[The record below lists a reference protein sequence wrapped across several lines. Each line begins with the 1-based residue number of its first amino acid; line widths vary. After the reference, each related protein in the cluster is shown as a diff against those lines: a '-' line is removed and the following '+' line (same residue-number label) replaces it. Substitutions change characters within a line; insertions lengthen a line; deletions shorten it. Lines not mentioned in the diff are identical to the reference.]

1 MAARRSQN
9 RNGRVHDVDMDR
21 RTKGHG
27 EMKRIRNGLGNK
39 QTELKAVVV
48 FLLLS
53 MIVALSGFRY
63 YQNYRHQAI
72 SMEES
77 QLLTIAGIVGDN
89 LDSYLEQ
96 KIHQIDLIYRSEG
109 MPEDWARI
117 DGLTERMDFFLKENG
132 NLYNWVTV
140 TAPDGSVTR
149 YAPGQ
154 SMMVTKIG
162 RGKATDQ
169 TDGRTDE
176 AQPARASDASAN
188 VIEQSGH
195 PTAGGSIGTPA
206 VDSKSAEGSEAN
218 ADNEHPARIT
228 GKKISPVTGW
238 YEMYIGKEIDTKEG
252 VYQLCFA
259 MNLEAL
265 YKNSVAKVKIGKNG
279 YSVVKDQNLYII
291 MHHAKDQIGLDAL
304 YDRERLYPELNYSS
318 MHAWL
323 EKQANEDSG
332 TGVIDTYDWAD
343 ETRPRV
349 QRVVAFRA
357 IYIQGERWI
366 VNSTIPVTELSAPLD
381 DMMMTM
387 IGIVFVYIMLLGIIV
402 VFVLQSHFQA
412 AATEKEITYLK
423 EINRGMEAVAR
434 KNEEIRHYQRIQS
447 LGMMSSHIAHEFN
460 NYLTPVMIYAE
471 LLENDESI
479 SAENKEMIHEMLVS
493 VDRASDLS
501 KQLLAFAR
509 QDTGVRLERLN
520 FTEEVRHATGIV
532 EQLAPSAITVHID
545 ITEESLYIL
554 GRKGMAEHILMN
566 LCKNAFQAMEK
577 TERKEL
583 GIELTTEAAVA
594 SADSAGSPAG
604 SGNAAADLASVNGDT
619 KASAAGRRLVLRV
632 RDTGCGISEDA
643 QQKIFE
649 PFYTTKGSRHG
660 TGLGLSVV
668 RNILSSIGGTIRV
681 ESMLGEGTCFSMEI
695 PLCEEEDGEENVRPA
710 SNHGDAEGRRGIDGN
725 TGIPVRQPSATGS
738 EYSPKGQKAIS
749 KIAFVVREEQQKT
762 WRLLVR
768 SSEKAIDF
776 YDHPAALID
785 RIQKDPAAYD
795 MIITAYQ
802 LPTMNG
808 IELCEI
814 IRRLSPGVRLV
825 LVAKQGGA
833 DYEWYLNNGMI
844 DRFILTSDFEKEFLT
859 L

>member
-1 MAARRSQN
+1 
-9 RNGRVHDVDMDR
+9 
-21 RTKGHG
+21 
-27 EMKRIRNGLGNK
+27 MKRIRNGLTNK
-39 QTELKAVVV
+39 QTELRAVAV

-96 KIHQIDLIYRSEG
+96 KIHQIDLFYRDEG
-109 MPEDWARI
+109 MPEDWVREN
-117 DGLTERMDFFLKENG
+117 GLTERTNFFLRENG
-132 NLYNWVTV
+132 ALYNWVTV
-140 TAPDGSVTR
+140 TAPDGTVTR
-149 YAPGQ
+149 YAPGEA
-154 SMMVTKIG
+154 MMVTKIG
-162 RGKATDQ
+162 RGKSTDQ

-195 PTAGGSIGTPA
+195 PTTGGSIGTPD
-206 VDSKSAEGSEAN
+206 VDSKSAEDSEAN
-218 ADNEHPARIT
+218 ADTEHPARIT
-228 GKKISPVTGW
+228 GKQISPVTGW

-252 VYQLCFA
+252 LYQLCFA
-259 MNLEAL
+259 MNLETL

-304 YDRERLYPELNYSS
+304 FDRERLYPELDYSS

-343 ETRPRV
+343 ETHPRL

-366 VNSTIPVTELSAPLD
+366 VNSTLPVTELSTPLD

-387 IGIVFVYIMLLGIIV
+387 IGIVFVYIMLLGVIV
-402 VFVLQSHFQA
+402 VFVLQTRFQA
-412 AATEKEITYLK
+412 ATQEKEITYLK

-460 NYLTPVMIYAE
+460 NYLTPVMIYSE

-520 FTEEVRHATGIV
+520 FTEEVLHAAGIV
-532 EQLAPSAITVHID
+532 EQLAPAVITVHTD
-545 ITEESLYIL
+545 ITEMPFYIL

-583 GIELTTEAAVA
+583 RIELKGGQ
-594 SADSAGSPAG
+594 DH
-604 SGNAAADLASVNGDT
+604 
-619 KASAAGRRLVLRV
+619 LVLRV
-632 RDTGCGISEDA
+632 SDTGCGISEDA

-668 RNILSSIGGTIRV
+668 RNILGSIGGTIRV
-681 ESMLGEGTCFSMEI
+681 ESTLGEGTCFIMEI
-695 PLCEEEDGEENVRPA
+695 PLCEE
-710 SNHGDAEGRRGIDGN
+710 GDAD
-725 TGIPVRQPSATGS
+725 
-738 EYSPKGQKAIS
+738 SPKRLKPIS
-749 KIAFVVREEQQKT
+749 RIAFVVREEKR
-762 WRLLVR
+762 WKSLVA
-768 SSEKAIDF
+768 SSEKTIDF

-785 RIQKDPAAYD
+785 RIQKDTAAYELV
-795 MIITAYQ
+795 IAEYT
-802 LPTMNG
+802 LSTMNG
-808 IELCEI
+808 IELCEV
-814 IRRLSPGVRLV
+814 IRRLNPEIRLIL
-825 LVAKQGGA
+825 LVKQGGA

-844 DRFILTSDFEKEFLT
+844 DRFILTSEFEKEFPT

>member
-1 MAARRSQN
+1 
-9 RNGRVHDVDMDR
+9 
-21 RTKGHG
+21 
-27 EMKRIRNGLGNK
+27 MKRIRKGLGNK
-39 QTELKAVVV
+39 QTELRAVAV

-63 YQNYRHQAI
+63 YQNYRDQVI

-77 QLLTIAGIVGDN
+77 QLMTIAGIVGDN

-96 KIHQIDLIYRSEG
+96 KIHQIDLIYRNAG
-109 MPEDWARI
+109 MPEDRVREN
-117 DGLTERMDFFLKENG
+117 GLIERTNFFLKENDG
-132 NLYNWVTV
+132 LYNWVTV
-140 TAPDGSVTR
+140 TAPDGTVTR

-154 SMMVTKIG
+154 STMVTKLG
-162 RGKATDQ
+162 SGKNEIS
-169 TDGRTDE
+169 DE
-176 AQPARASDASAN
+176 AVAASTSEAVAVMAKED
-188 VIEQSGH
+188 GH
-195 PTAGGSIGTPA
+195 PTDGGSIGRSNVGSESTLR
-206 VDSKSAEGSEAN
+206 SEAN
-218 ADNEHPARIT
+218 AGTEHPAWISD
-228 GKKISPVTGW
+228 KQISPLTGW
-238 YEMYIGKEIDTKEG
+238 YEMHIRKEIDTEDG

-265 YKNSVAKVKIGKNG
+265 YKDSVAKVKIGKNG
-279 YSVVKDQNLYII
+279 YSVVKDQNMYII
-291 MHHAKDQIGLDAL
+291 MHHAKDQIGLDAI
-304 YDRERLYPELNYSS
+304 YDRERLYPELDYSS
-318 MHAWL
+318 MYAWL
-323 EKQANEDSG
+323 TRQEEEESG
-332 TGVIDTYDWAD
+332 VGVIDSYDWAD
-343 ETRPRV
+343 EEHPKV
-349 QRVVAFRA
+349 QRVAAFKA

-366 VNSTIPVTELSAPLD
+366 VNSTIPLTELSVPLD

-387 IGIVFVYIMLLGIIV
+387 IGIVFVYIMLLGIIMIY
-402 VFVLQSHFQA
+402 VLRTRFQA
-412 AATEKEITYLK
+412 VTQKKEISYLQ
-423 EINRGMEAVAR
+423 EINQGMETVAR

-479 SAENKEMIHEMLVS
+479 SVENKEMIHEMLVS

-520 FTEEVRHATGIV
+520 FTEEVRHAAGIV

-566 LCKNAFQAMEK
+566 LCKNAFQAMER

-583 GIELTTEAAVA
+583 RIELTTEVAVA

-604 SGNAAADLASVNGDT
+604 SGNAAADLASVNGDA
-619 KASAAGRRLVLRV
+619 KLSAARRSAGDHAARRLVLRV

-668 RNILSSIGGTIRV
+668 RNILGSIGGTIRV
-681 ESMLGEGTCFSMEI
+681 ESTLGEGTCFIMEI
-695 PLCEEEDGEENVRPA
+695 PLCEE
-710 SNHGDAEGRRGIDGN
+710 GDAD
-725 TGIPVRQPSATGS
+725 
-738 EYSPKGQKAIS
+738 SPKRLKSIS
-749 KIAFVVREEQQKT
+749 RIAFVVREERQKT
-762 WRLLVR
+762 WKAVVR
-768 SSEKAIDF
+768 SSEKTIDF
-776 YDHPAALID
+776 YGHPAALID
-785 RIQKDPAAYD
+785 RIQKTPAAYELV
-795 MIITAYQ
+795 ITAYQ

-814 IRRLSPGVRLV
+814 IRRLNPEIRLIL
-825 LVAKQGGA
+825 LVKQGGA

-844 DRFILTSDFEKEFLT
+844 DRFILTSDFEKEFPT

>member
-1 MAARRSQN
+1 
-9 RNGRVHDVDMDR
+9 
-21 RTKGHG
+21 
-27 EMKRIRNGLGNK
+27 MKRIRNGLTNK
-39 QTELKAVVV
+39 QTELRAVAV

-109 MPEDWARI
+109 MPEDWVRI
-117 DGLTERMDFFLKENG
+117 DGLTERTDFFLKENG

-176 AQPARASDASAN
+176 AQPARTSN
-188 VIEQSGH
+188 VPVTATEQGGH
-195 PTAGGSIGTPA
+195 PTTGGSIGTPD

-218 ADNEHPARIT
+218 VDNEHPARIT

-252 VYQLCFA
+252 LYKLCFA

-291 MHHAKDQIGLDAL
+291 MHHAKEQIGLDAL

-323 EKQANEDSG
+323 EKQASEDSG

-343 ETRPRV
+343 ETHPRV
-349 QRVVAFRA
+349 QRVVAFRS

-366 VNSTIPVTELSAPLD
+366 VNSTLPVTELSTPLD

-423 EINRGMEAVAR
+423 EINRGMETVAR

-520 FTEEVRHATGIV
+520 FTEEVRHAAGIV

-583 GIELTTEAAVA
+583 RIELKGGQ
-594 SADSAGSPAG
+594 DH
-604 SGNAAADLASVNGDT
+604 
-619 KASAAGRRLVLRV
+619 LVLRV

-681 ESMLGEGTCFSMEI
+681 ESTLGEGTCFIMEI
-695 PLCEEEDGEENVRPA
+695 PLCEE
-710 SNHGDAEGRRGIDGN
+710 GDAD
-725 TGIPVRQPSATGS
+725 
-738 EYSPKGQKAIS
+738 SPKRLKPIS
-749 KIAFVVREEQQKT
+749 RIAFVVREEKR
-762 WRLLVR
+762 WKSLVA
-768 SSEKAIDF
+768 SSEKTIDF

-785 RIQKDPAAYD
+785 RIQKDTAAYELV
-795 MIITAYQ
+795 IAEYT
-802 LPTMNG
+802 LSTMNG
-808 IELCEI
+808 IELCEV
-814 IRRLSPGVRLV
+814 IRRLNPEIRLIL
-825 LVAKQGGA
+825 LVKQGGA

-844 DRFILTSDFEKEFLT
+844 DRFILTSEFEKEFPT

>member
-1 MAARRSQN
+1 
-9 RNGRVHDVDMDR
+9 
-21 RTKGHG
+21 
-27 EMKRIRNGLGNK
+27 MKRIRNGLGNK
-39 QTELKAVVV
+39 QTELRAVVV

-109 MPEDWARI
+109 MPEDWVRI
-117 DGLTERMDFFLKENG
+117 DGLTERTDFFLKENG

-176 AQPARASDASAN
+176 AQPARASN
-188 VIEQSGH
+188 VPVTATEQDGH
-195 PTAGGSIGTPA
+195 PTDGGSIGTQD
-206 VDSKSAEGSEAN
+206 VDSKSAEDSEAN
-218 ADNEHPARIT
+218 VDTEHPARIT
-228 GKKISPVTGW
+228 EKKISPVTGW
-238 YEMYIGKEIDTKEG
+238 YELYIQKEIDTKEG
-252 VYQLCFA
+252 LYQLCFA

-323 EKQANEDSG
+323 EKQENEDSG

-343 ETRPRV
+343 ETHPRV

-366 VNSTIPVTELSAPLD
+366 VNSTIPVTELSTPLD

-402 VFVLQSHFQA
+402 AFVLQSHFQA

-423 EINRGMEAVAR
+423 EINRGMETVAR

-520 FTEEVRHATGIV
+520 FTEEVWHAAGIV

-583 GIELTTEAAVA
+583 RIELATDFAVA
-594 SADSAGSPAG
+594 SADSTESPAG
-604 SGNAAADLASVNGDT
+604 SGNAAAGASSANG
-619 KASAAGRRLVLRV
+619 SVAGHRLVLRV

-668 RNILSSIGGTIRV
+668 RNILSSIGGTIYV
-681 ESMLGEGTCFSMEI
+681 ESTLGEGTCFIMEI
-695 PLCEEEDGEENVRPA
+695 PLCEE
-710 SNHGDAEGRRGIDGN
+710 GDAD
-725 TGIPVRQPSATGS
+725 
-738 EYSPKGQKAIS
+738 SPKRLKPIS
-749 KIAFVVREEQQKT
+749 RIAFVVREERQKT
-762 WRLLVR
+762 WKAVVR
-768 SSEKAIDF
+768 SSEKTIDF
-776 YDHPAALID
+776 YGHPAALID
-785 RIQKDPAAYD
+785 RIQKTPAAYELV
-795 MIITAYQ
+795 IAEYT

-808 IELCEI
+808 IELCEV
-814 IRRLSPGVRLV
+814 IRRLNPEIRLIL
-825 LVAKQGGA
+825 LVKQGGA

-844 DRFILTSDFEKEFLT
+844 DRFILTSDFEKEFPT

>member
-1 MAARRSQN
+1 
-9 RNGRVHDVDMDR
+9 
-21 RTKGHG
+21 
-27 EMKRIRNGLGNK
+27 MKRIRNGLGNK
-39 QTELKAVVV
+39 QTELRAVLV

-63 YQNYRHQAI
+63 YQNYRRQAI
-72 SMEES
+72 AMEES
-77 QLLTIAGIVGDN
+77 QLLTIAGIVSDN

-96 KIHQIDLIYRSEG
+96 KIHQIDLIYRDEG
-109 MPEDWARI
+109 MPEDWVREN
-117 DGLTERMDFFLKENG
+117 GLTERTNFFLKENG

-169 TDGRTDE
+169 TDGRSDE
-176 AQPARASDASAN
+176 AQPACASDASAN

-195 PTAGGSIGTPA
+195 PTAGGSIGTPD
-206 VDSKSAEGSEAN
+206 VDSKSTEGSEAN

-228 GKKISPVTGW
+228 GKQISTVTGW
-238 YEMYIGKEIDTKEG
+238 YELYIRKEIDTKEG
-252 VYQLCFA
+252 LYNLCFA

-304 YDRERLYPELNYSS
+304 FDRERLYPELDYSS

-343 ETRPRV
+343 ETHPRL

-366 VNSTIPVTELSAPLD
+366 VNSTLPVTELSAPLD
-381 DMMMTM
+381 DMMITM

-402 VFVLQSHFQA
+402 AFVLRSHFQA

-423 EINRGMEAVAR
+423 EINQGMETVAR

-479 SAENKEMIHEMLVS
+479 SVENKEMIHEMLVS

-520 FTEEVRHATGIV
+520 FTEEVRHAAGIV
-532 EQLAPSAITVHID
+532 EQLAPAAITVHTA

-583 GIELTTEAAVA
+583 RIELK
-594 SADSAGSPAG
+594 GG
-604 SGNAAADLASVNGDT
+604 QGHLA
-619 KASAAGRRLVLRV
+619 LRV
-632 RDTGCGISEDA
+632 SDTGCGISEDA

-649 PFYTTKGSRHG
+649 PFYTTKGSHHG

-668 RNILSSIGGTIRV
+668 RNILGSIGGTIRV
-681 ESMLGEGTCFSMEI
+681 ESTLGEGTCFIMEI
-695 PLCEEEDGEENVRPA
+695 PLCEE
-710 SNHGDAEGRRGIDGN
+710 GDAD
-725 TGIPVRQPSATGS
+725 
-738 EYSPKGQKAIS
+738 SPKRLKPIS
-749 KIAFVVREEQQKT
+749 RIAFVVREEKR
-762 WRLLVR
+762 WKSLVA
-768 SSEKAIDF
+768 SSEKTIDF

-785 RIQKDPAAYD
+785 RIQKDTAAYELV
-795 MIITAYQ
+795 IAEYT

-808 IELCEI
+808 IELCEV
-814 IRRLSPGVRLV
+814 IRRLNPEIRLIL
-825 LVAKQGGA
+825 LVKQGGA

-844 DRFILTSDFEKEFLT
+844 DRFILTSDFEKEFPT

>member
-9 RNGRVHDVDMDR
+9 RNGRVHDVGMDR

-109 MPEDWARI
+109 MPEDWVRI
-117 DGLTERMDFFLKENG
+117 DGLTERTDFFLKENG

-154 SMMVTKIG
+154 STMVTKIG

-169 TDGRTDE
+169 ANTDT
-176 AQPARASDASAN
+176 
-188 VIEQSGH
+188 
-195 PTAGGSIGTPA
+195 
-206 VDSKSAEGSEAN
+206 
-218 ADNEHPARIT
+218 EHPARIT

-252 VYQLCFA
+252 LYQLCFA

-343 ETRPRV
+343 ETLPRV

-554 GRKGMAEHILMN
+554 GQKGMAEHILMN

-583 GIELTTEAAVA
+583 RIELTTEAAVA

-668 RNILSSIGGTIRV
+668 RNILSSIGGTIYV
-681 ESMLGEGTCFSMEI
+681 ESTLGEGTCFSMEI
-695 PLCEEEDGEENVRPA
+695 PLCEEGDGEENARPA
-710 SNHGDAEGRRGIDGN
+710 SDRGADGNRGDAEGRRGIDGN
-725 TGIPVRQPSATGS
+725 TGIPAGQPYATGS
-738 EYSPKGQKAIS
+738 AYSSKGQKAIA
-749 KIAFVVREEQQKT
+749 KIAFVVREERQKT
-762 WRLLVR
+762 WRSLVR
-768 SSEKAIDF
+768 SSEKTIDF
-776 YDHPAALID
+776 YGHPAALID

-814 IRRLSPGVRLV
+814 IRRLNPSIRLV

>member
-1 MAARRSQN
+1 
-9 RNGRVHDVDMDR
+9 
-21 RTKGHG
+21 
-27 EMKRIRNGLGNK
+27 MKRIRNGLTNN
-39 QTELKAVVV
+39 QTELRAVVV

-53 MIVALSGFRY
+53 MIAALSGFRY
-63 YQNYRHQAI
+63 YQNYRRQAI
-72 SMEES
+72 SMEGS

-96 KIHQIDLIYRSEG
+96 KIHQIDLIYRNAG
-109 MPEDWARI
+109 MPEDWIRNN
-117 DGLTERMDFFLKENG
+117 GVRERTDFFLQENG
-132 NLYNWVTV
+132 ALYNWVTV
-140 TAPDGSVTR
+140 TAPDGTVTR

-154 SMMVTKIG
+154 STMVTKIG
-162 RGKATDQ
+162 RGAAAGSAEEVVASSSDGAAADGHRMSGGSMRTESGATD
-169 TDGRTDE
+169 
-176 AQPARASDASAN
+176 RAAA
-188 VIEQSGH
+188 
-195 PTAGGSIGTPA
+195 
-206 VDSKSAEGSEAN
+206 SEAN
-218 ADNEHPARIT
+218 AGTEHAARIA

-238 YEMYIGKEIDTKEG
+238 YELYIQKEIDSKEG
-252 VYQLCFA
+252 IYRLCFA
-259 MNLEAL
+259 MNMEAL
-265 YKNSVAKVKIGKNG
+265 YENSVAKVKIGKNG

-291 MHHAKDQIGLDAL
+291 MHHAKSQIGLDAL

-323 EKQANEDSG
+323 EKQKTEDSG
-332 TGVIDTYDWAD
+332 TGVIDTYDWSD
-343 ETRPRV
+343 ETHPRI
-349 QRVVAFRA
+349 QRMVAFQA

-366 VNSTIPVTELSAPLD
+366 VNSTLPVTELSAPLD

-387 IGIVFVYIMLLGIIV
+387 IGIVFVYIMLIGIIV

-412 AATEKEITYLK
+412 VAQEKEITYLK
-423 EINRGMEAVAR
+423 EINRGMETVAR

-471 LLENDESI
+471 LLENDASI
-479 SAENKEMIHEMLVS
+479 STENKEMIHEMLVS

-520 FTEEVRHATGIV
+520 FTEEVQHAADIV
-532 EQLAPSAITVHID
+532 GQLAPAAITVHTA

-583 GIELTTEAAVA
+583 AIELTGGHE
-594 SADSAGSPAG
+594 
-604 SGNAAADLASVNGDT
+604 
-619 KASAAGRRLVLRV
+619 KLVLRV

-668 RNILSSIGGTIRV
+668 RNILGSIGGTIRV
-681 ESMLGEGTCFSMEI
+681 ESTLGEGTCFIMEI
-695 PLCEEEDGEENVRPA
+695 PLCEE
-710 SNHGDAEGRRGIDGN
+710 GDAD
-725 TGIPVRQPSATGS
+725 
-738 EYSPKGQKAIS
+738 SPKRLKPIS
-749 KIAFVVREEQQKT
+749 RIAFVVREERQKT
-762 WRLLVR
+762 WKAVVR
-768 SSEKAIDF
+768 SSEKTIDF
-776 YDHPAALID
+776 YGHPAALID
-785 RIQKDPAAYD
+785 RIQKTPAAYELV
-795 MIITAYQ
+795 IAEYT

-808 IELCEI
+808 IELCEV
-814 IRRLSPGVRLV
+814 IRRLNPEIRLIL
-825 LVAKQGGA
+825 LVKQGGA

-844 DRFILTSDFEKEFLT
+844 DRFILISDFEKEFPT

>member
-1 MAARRSQN
+1 
-9 RNGRVHDVDMDR
+9 
-21 RTKGHG
+21 
-27 EMKRIRNGLGNK
+27 MKRIRNGLTNK
-39 QTELKAVVV
+39 QTELRAVAV

-109 MPEDWARI
+109 MPEDWVRI
-117 DGLTERMDFFLKENG
+117 DGLTERTDFFLKENG

-162 RGKATDQ
+162 RGKSTDQ

-195 PTAGGSIGTPA
+195 PTTGGSIGTPD
-206 VDSKSAEGSEAN
+206 VDSKSAEDSEAN
-218 ADNEHPARIT
+218 ADTEHPARIT
-228 GKKISPVTGW
+228 GKQISPVTGW

-252 VYQLCFA
+252 LYQLCFA
-259 MNLEAL
+259 MNLETL

-304 YDRERLYPELNYSS
+304 FDRERLYPELDYSS

-343 ETRPRV
+343 ETHPRL

-366 VNSTIPVTELSAPLD
+366 VNSTLPVTELSTPLD

-387 IGIVFVYIMLLGIIV
+387 IGIVFVYIMLLGVIV
-402 VFVLQSHFQA
+402 VFVLQTRFQA
-412 AATEKEITYLK
+412 ATQEKEITYLK

-460 NYLTPVMIYAE
+460 NYLTPVMIYSE

-520 FTEEVRHATGIV
+520 FTEEVLHAAGIV
-532 EQLAPSAITVHID
+532 EQLAPAVITVHTD
-545 ITEESLYIL
+545 ITEMPFYIL

-583 GIELTTEAAVA
+583 RIELKGGQ
-594 SADSAGSPAG
+594 DH
-604 SGNAAADLASVNGDT
+604 
-619 KASAAGRRLVLRV
+619 LVLRV
-632 RDTGCGISEDA
+632 SDTGCGISEDA

-668 RNILSSIGGTIRV
+668 RNILGSIGGTIRV
-681 ESMLGEGTCFSMEI
+681 ESTLGEGTCFIMEI
-695 PLCEEEDGEENVRPA
+695 PLCEE
-710 SNHGDAEGRRGIDGN
+710 GDAD
-725 TGIPVRQPSATGS
+725 
-738 EYSPKGQKAIS
+738 SPKRLKPIS
-749 KIAFVVREEQQKT
+749 RIAFVVREEKR
-762 WRLLVR
+762 WKSLVA
-768 SSEKAIDF
+768 SSEKTIDF

-785 RIQKDPAAYD
+785 RIQKDTAAYELV
-795 MIITAYQ
+795 IAEYT
-802 LPTMNG
+802 LSTMNG
-808 IELCEI
+808 IELCEV
-814 IRRLSPGVRLV
+814 IRRLNPEIRLIL
-825 LVAKQGGA
+825 LVKQGGA

-844 DRFILTSDFEKEFLT
+844 DRFILTSEFEKEFPT

>member
-1 MAARRSQN
+1 
-9 RNGRVHDVDMDR
+9 
-21 RTKGHG
+21 
-27 EMKRIRNGLGNK
+27 MKRIRNGLTNK
-39 QTELKAVVV
+39 QTELRAVAV

-109 MPEDWARI
+109 MPEDWVRI
-117 DGLTERMDFFLKENG
+117 DGLTERTDFFLKENG

-162 RGKATDQ
+162 RGKSTDQ

-195 PTAGGSIGTPA
+195 PTTGGSIGTPD
-206 VDSKSAEGSEAN
+206 VDSKSAEDSEAN
-218 ADNEHPARIT
+218 ADTEHPARIT
-228 GKKISPVTGW
+228 GKQISPVTGW

-252 VYQLCFA
+252 LYQLCFA
-259 MNLEAL
+259 MNLETL

-304 YDRERLYPELNYSS
+304 FDRERLYPELDYSS

-323 EKQANEDSG
+323 EKQASEDSG

-343 ETRPRV
+343 ETHPRV
-349 QRVVAFRA
+349 QRVVAFRS

-366 VNSTIPVTELSAPLD
+366 VNSTLPVTELSTPLD

-423 EINRGMEAVAR
+423 EINRGMETVAR

-520 FTEEVRHATGIV
+520 FTEEVRHAAGIV
-532 EQLAPSAITVHID
+532 EQLAPAVITVHTD
-545 ITEESLYIL
+545 ITEMPFYIL

-583 GIELTTEAAVA
+583 RIELKGGQ
-594 SADSAGSPAG
+594 DH
-604 SGNAAADLASVNGDT
+604 
-619 KASAAGRRLVLRV
+619 LVLRV
-632 RDTGCGISEDA
+632 SDTGCGISEDA

-668 RNILSSIGGTIRV
+668 RNILGSIGGTIRV
-681 ESMLGEGTCFSMEI
+681 ESTLGEGTCFIMEI
-695 PLCEEEDGEENVRPA
+695 PLCEE
-710 SNHGDAEGRRGIDGN
+710 GDAD
-725 TGIPVRQPSATGS
+725 
-738 EYSPKGQKAIS
+738 SPKRLKPIS
-749 KIAFVVREEQQKT
+749 RIAFVVREEKR
-762 WRLLVR
+762 WKSLVA
-768 SSEKAIDF
+768 SSEKTIDF

-785 RIQKDPAAYD
+785 RIQKDTAAYELV
-795 MIITAYQ
+795 IAEYT
-802 LPTMNG
+802 LSTMNG
-808 IELCEI
+808 IELCEV
-814 IRRLSPGVRLV
+814 IRRLNPEIRLIL
-825 LVAKQGGA
+825 LVKQGGA

-844 DRFILTSDFEKEFLT
+844 DRFILTSEFEKEFPT

>member
-1 MAARRSQN
+1 
-9 RNGRVHDVDMDR
+9 
-21 RTKGHG
+21 
-27 EMKRIRNGLGNK
+27 MKRIRNGLTNK
-39 QTELKAVVV
+39 QTELRAVVV

-109 MPEDWARI
+109 MPEDWVRI
-117 DGLTERMDFFLKENG
+117 DGLTERTDFFLKENG

-162 RGKATDQ
+162 RGKSADSS
-169 TDGRTDE
+169 DARTDE
-176 AQPARASDASAN
+176 AQTARASDVPGTAT
-188 VIEQSGH
+188 EQGGH
-195 PTAGGSIGTPA
+195 PTAGGSIGTPD
-206 VDSKSAEGSEAN
+206 VDSKSAEDSEVN

-238 YEMYIGKEIDTKEG
+238 YELYIQKEIDTKEG
-252 VYQLCFA
+252 LYQLCFA

-291 MHHAKDQIGLDAL
+291 MHHAKEQIGLDAL

-323 EKQANEDSG
+323 EKQENEDSG

-343 ETRPRV
+343 ETHPRV

-366 VNSTIPVTELSAPLD
+366 VNSTIPVTELSTPLD

-402 VFVLQSHFQA
+402 AFVLQSHFQA
-412 AATEKEITYLK
+412 ATTEKEITYLK
-423 EINRGMEAVAR
+423 EINRGMETVAR

-460 NYLTPVMIYAE
+460 NYLTPVMIYAD

-520 FTEEVRHATGIV
+520 FTEEVRHAAGIV
-532 EQLAPSAITVHID
+532 GQLAPSAIIVHID
-545 ITEESLYIL
+545 ITEEPLYIL

-583 GIELTTEAAVA
+583 RIELTTDFAVA
-594 SADSAGSPAG
+594 SAGSTGSAAG
-604 SGNAAADLASVNGDT
+604 SGNAAAGASSANG
-619 KASAAGRRLVLRV
+619 SVAGHRLVLRV

-668 RNILSSIGGTIRV
+668 RNILSSIGGTIYV
-681 ESMLGEGTCFSMEI
+681 ESTLGEGTCFSMEI
-695 PLCEEEDGEENVRPA
+695 PLCEEEDGEENARPA
-710 SNHGDAEGRRGIDGN
+710 SDRGADGNRGDAVGK
-725 TGIPVRQPSATGS
+725 PSATGS
-738 EYSPKGQKAIS
+738 AYSSKGQKAIS
-749 KIAFVVREEQQKT
+749 KIAFVVREERQKT
-762 WRLLVR
+762 WKSLAR
-768 SSEKAIDF
+768 SSEKVIDF
-776 YDHPAALID
+776 YGHPAALID
-785 RIQKDPAAYD
+785 RIQKEPAAYD
-795 MIITAYQ
+795 MVITAYQ

-814 IRRLSPGVRLV
+814 IRRLNPSIRLV

-844 DRFILTSDFEKEFLT
+844 DRFILTSEFEKEFPT

>member
-1 MAARRSQN
+1 M
-9 RNGRVHDVDMDR
+9 HDGGMDR
-21 RTKGHG
+21 RTKGQG
-27 EMKRIRNGLGNK
+27 EMKRIRNGLTNK
-39 QTELKAVVV
+39 QTELRAVTV

-109 MPEDWARI
+109 MPEDWVRI
-117 DGLTERMDFFLKENG
+117 DGLTERTDFFLKENG

-162 RGKATDQ
+162 RGKATDSS
-169 TDGRTDE
+169 DARTDE
-176 AQPARASDASAN
+176 AQSARASDASVTAT
-188 VIEQSGH
+188 EQGGH
-195 PTAGGSIGTPA
+195 PTAGGSIGTPD
-206 VDSKSAEGSEAN
+206 VDSKSTEGSEAN

-238 YEMYIGKEIDTKEG
+238 YEMYIEKEIDTKEG
-252 VYQLCFA
+252 LYKLCFA

-423 EINRGMEAVAR
+423 EINRGMETVAR

-520 FTEEVRHATGIV
+520 FTEEVRHASGIV
-532 EQLAPSAITVHID
+532 EQLAPSAITVHTD
-545 ITEESLYIL
+545 IPEESLYIL

-577 TERKEL
+577 TEQKEL
-583 GIELTTEAAVA
+583 GIELT
-594 SADSAGSPAG
+594 GG
-604 SGNAAADLASVNGDT
+604 HGH
-619 KASAAGRRLVLRV
+619 LVLRV

-681 ESMLGEGTCFSMEI
+681 ESTLGEGTCFSMEI
-695 PLCEEEDGEENVRPA
+695 PLCEEGDGEENARPA
-710 SNHGDAEGRRGIDGN
+710 SNHGVEGN
-725 TGIPVRQPSATGS
+725 TGIPAGQPSATGS

-762 WRLLVR
+762 WRSLVR

-776 YDHPAALID
+776 YGHPAALID

-814 IRRLSPGVRLV
+814 IRRLNPSIRLV

-844 DRFILTSDFEKEFLT
+844 DRFILASEFEKEFPT

>member
-1 MAARRSQN
+1 
-9 RNGRVHDVDMDR
+9 
-21 RTKGHG
+21 
-27 EMKRIRNGLGNK
+27 MKRIRNGLTNK
-39 QTELKAVVV
+39 QTELRAVAV

-109 MPEDWARI
+109 MPEDWVRI
-117 DGLTERMDFFLKENG
+117 DGLTERTDFFLKENG

-162 RGKATDQ
+162 RGKATDSSNA
-169 TDGRTDE
+169 RTDE
-176 AQPARASDASAN
+176 AQPARASN
-188 VIEQSGH
+188 VPVTATEQGGH
-195 PTAGGSIGTPA
+195 PTAGGSIGTPD

-218 ADNEHPARIT
+218 ADTEHPARIT

-252 VYQLCFA
+252 LYQLCFA

-304 YDRERLYPELNYSS
+304 FDRERLYPELNYSS

-343 ETRPRV
+343 ETLPRV

-423 EINRGMEAVAR
+423 EINRGMETVAR

-520 FTEEVRHATGIV
+520 FTEEVRHAAGIV

-583 GIELTTEAAVA
+583 GIELTGGH
-594 SADSAGSPAG
+594 SH
-604 SGNAAADLASVNGDT
+604 
-619 KASAAGRRLVLRV
+619 LVLRV

-681 ESMLGEGTCFSMEI
+681 ESTLGEGTCFSMEI
-695 PLCEEEDGEENVRPA
+695 PLCEEEDGEENARPA
-710 SNHGDAEGRRGIDGN
+710 SNHGVDGN
-725 TGIPVRQPSATGS
+725 KGIPAGQPYATGS
-738 EYSPKGQKAIS
+738 AYSSKGQKAIA
-749 KIAFVVREEQQKT
+749 KIAFVVREERQKT
-762 WRLLVR
+762 WRSLVR

-776 YDHPAALID
+776 YGHPAALID
-785 RIQKDPAAYD
+785 RIQKEPAAYD
-795 MIITAYQ
+795 MVITTYQ

-814 IRRLSPGVRLV
+814 IRRLNPSIRLV

-844 DRFILTSDFEKEFLT
+844 DRFILASDFEKEFPT

>member
-1 MAARRSQN
+1 
-9 RNGRVHDVDMDR
+9 
-21 RTKGHG
+21 
-27 EMKRIRNGLGNK
+27 MKRIRNGLTNK
-39 QTELKAVVV
+39 QTELRAVTV

-109 MPEDWARI
+109 MPEDWVRI
-117 DGLTERMDFFLKENG
+117 DGLTERTDFFLKENG

-176 AQPARASDASAN
+176 AQPACASDVSVTAT
-188 VIEQSGH
+188 EQGGH
-195 PTAGGSIGTPA
+195 PTAGGSIGNQD
-206 VDSKSAEGSEAN
+206 VDSKSAEDSEAN
-218 ADNEHPARIT
+218 ADTEHPARIT
-228 GKKISPVTGW
+228 EKKISPVTGW
-238 YEMYIGKEIDTKEG
+238 YELYIQKEIDTKEG
-252 VYQLCFA
+252 LYQLCFA

-291 MHHAKDQIGLDAL
+291 MHHAKEQIGLDAL

-323 EKQANEDSG
+323 EKQADEDSG

-343 ETRPRV
+343 ETHPRV
-349 QRVVAFRA
+349 QRVVAFKA

-366 VNSTIPVTELSAPLD
+366 VNSTIPVAELSTPLD

-460 NYLTPVMIYAE
+460 NYLTPVMIYVE

-520 FTEEVRHATGIV
+520 FTEEVRHAAGIV
-532 EQLAPSAITVHID
+532 GQLAPSAITVHLD
-545 ITEESLYIL
+545 ITEEPLYIL

-583 GIELTTEAAVA
+583 RIELTTDFAVA
-594 SADSAGSPAG
+594 SAGSTGSAAG
-604 SGNAAADLASVNGDT
+604 SGNAAAGASSANG
-619 KASAAGRRLVLRV
+619 SVAGHRLVLRV

-668 RNILSSIGGTIRV
+668 RNILSSIGGTIYV
-681 ESMLGEGTCFSMEI
+681 ESTLGEGTCFSMEI
-695 PLCEEEDGEENVRPA
+695 PLCEEGDAEENARPA
-710 SNHGDAEGRRGIDGN
+710 SDRGADGNRGDAVGK
-725 TGIPVRQPSATGS
+725 PSATGS
-738 EYSPKGQKAIS
+738 AYSSKGQKAIS
-749 KIAFVVREEQQKT
+749 KIAFVVREERQKT
-762 WRLLVR
+762 WKSLVR
-768 SSEKAIDF
+768 SPEKAIDF
-776 YDHPAALID
+776 YGHPAALID
-785 RIQKDPAAYD
+785 RIQKDPGAYD
-795 MIITAYQ
+795 MVITAYQ

-844 DRFILTSDFEKEFLT
+844 DRFILASEFEKEFPT

>member
-9 RNGRVHDVDMDR
+9 RNGQVHDVGMDR

-109 MPEDWARI
+109 MPEDWVRI
-117 DGLTERMDFFLKENG
+117 DGLTERTDFFLKENG

-169 TDGRTDE
+169 
-176 AQPARASDASAN
+176 AN
-188 VIEQSGH
+188 
-195 PTAGGSIGTPA
+195 T
-206 VDSKSAEGSEAN
+206 
-218 ADNEHPARIT
+218 DNEHPARIT

-343 ETRPRV
+343 ETLPRV

-520 FTEEVRHATGIV
+520 FTEEVRHAAGIV

-681 ESMLGEGTCFSMEI
+681 ESTLGEGTCFSMEI

-725 TGIPVRQPSATGS
+725 TGIPAGQPSATGS

-762 WRLLVR
+762 WRSLVR

-776 YDHPAALID
+776 YGHPAALID
-785 RIQKDPAAYD
+785 RIQKEPAAYD

-814 IRRLSPGVRLV
+814 IRRLNPSIRLV

-844 DRFILTSDFEKEFLT
+844 DRFILASEFEKEFPT

>member
-1 MAARRSQN
+1 
-9 RNGRVHDVDMDR
+9 
-21 RTKGHG
+21 
-27 EMKRIRNGLGNK
+27 MKRIRNGLGNK
-39 QTELKAVVV
+39 QTELRAVVV

-109 MPEDWARI
+109 MPEDWVRI
-117 DGLTERMDFFLKENG
+117 DGLTERTDFFLKENG

-176 AQPARASDASAN
+176 AQTACASDVSVTAT
-188 VIEQSGH
+188 EQGGH
-195 PTAGGSIGTPA
+195 PTDGGSIGTQD
-206 VDSKSAEGSEAN
+206 VDSKSAEDSEAN
-218 ADNEHPARIT
+218 VDTEHPARIT
-228 GKKISPVTGW
+228 EKKISPVTGW
-238 YEMYIGKEIDTKEG
+238 YELYIQKEIDTKEG
-252 VYQLCFA
+252 LYQLCFA

-323 EKQANEDSG
+323 EKQENEDSG

-343 ETRPRV
+343 ETHPRV

-366 VNSTIPVTELSAPLD
+366 VNSTIPVTELSTPLD

-402 VFVLQSHFQA
+402 AFVLQSHFQA

-423 EINRGMEAVAR
+423 EINRGMETVAR

-447 LGMMSSHIAHEFN
+447 LGMMSSHIEHEFKN
-460 NYLTPVMIYAE
+460 NLTQLKINAE
-471 LLENDESI
+471 HLENDESI

-520 FTEEVRHATGIV
+520 FTEEVRHAAGIV

-583 GIELTTEAAVA
+583 RIELSTDFAVA
-594 SADSAGSPAG
+594 SADSTGSPAG
-604 SGNAAADLASVNGDT
+604 SGNT
-619 KASAAGRRLVLRV
+619 AAGASSANGSVAGHRLVLRV

-668 RNILSSIGGTIRV
+668 RNILSSIGGTIYV
-681 ESMLGEGTCFSMEI
+681 ESTLGEGTCFSMEI
-695 PLCEEEDGEENVRPA
+695 PLCEEGDAEENACPA
-710 SNHGDAEGRRGIDGN
+710 SDHGVEGNKGDAEGK
-725 TGIPVRQPSATGS
+725 TSAIGS
-738 EYSPKGQKAIS
+738 AYSSKGQKAIS
-749 KIAFVVREEQQKT
+749 KIAFVVREERQKT
-762 WRLLVR
+762 WRSLARL
-768 SSEKAIDF
+768 SEKAIDF
-776 YDHPAALID
+776 YGHPAALID
-785 RIQKDPAAYD
+785 RIQKDTGAYD
-795 MIITAYQ
+795 MVITAYQ

-814 IRRLSPGVRLV
+814 IRRLNPGVRLV

-844 DRFILTSDFEKEFLT
+844 DRFILASEFEKEFPT

>member
-1 MAARRSQN
+1 
-9 RNGRVHDVDMDR
+9 
-21 RTKGHG
+21 
-27 EMKRIRNGLGNK
+27 
-39 QTELKAVVV
+39 
-48 FLLLS
+48 
-53 MIVALSGFRY
+53 
-63 YQNYRHQAI
+63 
-72 SMEES
+72 
-77 QLLTIAGIVGDN
+77 
-89 LDSYLEQ
+89 
-96 KIHQIDLIYRSEG
+96 
-109 MPEDWARI
+109 MPEDWVREN
-117 DGLTERMDFFLKENG
+117 GLTERTNFFLKENG

-169 TDGRTDE
+169 TDGRSDE
-176 AQPARASDASAN
+176 AQPACASDASAN

-195 PTAGGSIGTPA
+195 PTAGGSIGTPD
-206 VDSKSAEGSEAN
+206 VDSKSTEGSEAN

-228 GKKISPVTGW
+228 GKQISPVTGW
-238 YEMYIGKEIDTKEG
+238 YELYIRKEIDTKEG
-252 VYQLCFA
+252 LYNLCFA

-304 YDRERLYPELNYSS
+304 FDRERLYPELDYSS

-343 ETRPRV
+343 ETHPRL

-366 VNSTIPVTELSAPLD
+366 VNSTLPVTELSAPLD

-387 IGIVFVYIMLLGIIV
+387 IGIVFVYITLLGIIV

-423 EINRGMEAVAR
+423 EINRGMETVAR

-479 SAENKEMIHEMLVS
+479 SPENKEMIHEMLVS

-520 FTEEVRHATGIV
+520 FTEEVQHAADIV
-532 EQLAPSAITVHID
+532 GQLAPAAITVHTA

-577 TERKEL
+577 TERKAL
-583 GIELTTEAAVA
+583 RIELKGGQ
-594 SADSAGSPAG
+594 DH
-604 SGNAAADLASVNGDT
+604 LA
-619 KASAAGRRLVLRV
+619 LRV
-632 RDTGCGISEDA
+632 SDTGCGISEDA

-668 RNILSSIGGTIRV
+668 RNILGSIGGTIRV
-681 ESMLGEGTCFSMEI
+681 ESALGEGTCFIIEI
-695 PLCEEEDGEENVRPA
+695 PLCEE
-710 SNHGDAEGRRGIDGN
+710 GDAD
-725 TGIPVRQPSATGS
+725 
-738 EYSPKGQKAIS
+738 SPKRLQPIS
-749 KIAFVVREEQQKT
+749 RIAFVVREERQKT
-762 WRLLVR
+762 WKAVVR
-768 SSEKAIDF
+768 SSEKTIDF
-776 YDHPAALID
+776 YGHPAALID
-785 RIQKDPAAYD
+785 RIQKTPAAYELV
-795 MIITAYQ
+795 IAEYT

-808 IELCEI
+808 IELCEV
-814 IRRLSPGVRLV
+814 IRRLNPEIRLIL
-825 LVAKQGGA
+825 LVKQGGA

-844 DRFILTSDFEKEFLT
+844 DRFILTSEFEKEFPT

>member
-1 MAARRSQN
+1 
-9 RNGRVHDVDMDR
+9 
-21 RTKGHG
+21 
-27 EMKRIRNGLGNK
+27 MKRIRNGLGNK
-39 QTELKAVVV
+39 QTELRAVVV

-109 MPEDWARI
+109 MPEDWVRI
-117 DGLTERMDFFLKENG
+117 DGLAERTDFFLKENG

-176 AQPARASDASAN
+176 AQTACASDVSVTAT
-188 VIEQSGH
+188 EQGGH
-195 PTAGGSIGTPA
+195 PTDGGSIGTPD
-206 VDSKSAEGSEAN
+206 VDSKSAEGAEAN
-218 ADNEHPARIT
+218 VDTEHPARIT
-228 GKKISPVTGW
+228 EKKISPVTGW
-238 YEMYIGKEIDTKEG
+238 YELYIQKEIDTKEG
-252 VYQLCFA
+252 LYQLCFA

-323 EKQANEDSG
+323 EKQENEDSG

-343 ETRPRV
+343 ETHPRV
-349 QRVVAFRA
+349 QRVVAFKA

-366 VNSTIPVTELSAPLD
+366 VNSTIPVTELSTPLD

-423 EINRGMEAVAR
+423 EINRGMETVAR

-520 FTEEVRHATGIV
+520 FTEEVRHAAGIV

-545 ITEESLYIL
+545 ITEASLYIL

-583 GIELTTEAAVA
+583 GIELT
-594 SADSAGSPAG
+594 GG
-604 SGNAAADLASVNGDT
+604 HIH
-619 KASAAGRRLVLRV
+619 LVLRV

-681 ESMLGEGTCFSMEI
+681 ESTLGAGTCFSMEI
-695 PLCEEEDGEENVRPA
+695 PLCEE
-710 SNHGDAEGRRGIDGN
+710 GDAHSQK
-725 TGIPVRQPSATGS
+725 RQEPIA
-738 EYSPKGQKAIS
+738 
-749 KIAFVVREEQQKT
+749 KIAFVVREERQKT
-762 WRLLVR
+762 WRSLVR

-776 YDHPAALID
+776 YGHPAALID

-795 MIITAYQ
+795 MVITAYK

-814 IRRLSPGVRLV
+814 IRRLNPGVRLV
-825 LVAKQGGA
+825 LMAKQGGA

-844 DRFILTSDFEKEFLT
+844 DRFILASDFEKEFPT

>member
-1 MAARRSQN
+1 
-9 RNGRVHDVDMDR
+9 
-21 RTKGHG
+21 
-27 EMKRIRNGLGNK
+27 MKRIRNGLGNK
-39 QTELKAVVV
+39 QTELRAVAV

-96 KIHQIDLIYRSEG
+96 KIHQIDLIYRDEG
-109 MPEDWARI
+109 MPEDWVREN
-117 DGLTERMDFFLKENG
+117 GLTERTNFFLKENG

-169 TDGRTDE
+169 TDGRSDE
-176 AQPARASDASAN
+176 AQPACASDASAN

-195 PTAGGSIGTPA
+195 PTAGGSIGTPD
-206 VDSKSAEGSEAN
+206 VDSKSTEGSEAN

-228 GKKISPVTGW
+228 GKQISPVTGW
-238 YEMYIGKEIDTKEG
+238 YELYIRKEIDTKEG
-252 VYQLCFA
+252 LYNLCFA
-259 MNLEAL
+259 MNLEAP

-304 YDRERLYPELNYSS
+304 FDRERLYPELDYSS

-343 ETRPRV
+343 ETHPRL

-366 VNSTIPVTELSAPLD
+366 VNSTLPVTELSAPLD

-387 IGIVFVYIMLLGIIV
+387 IGIVFVYITLLGIIV

-423 EINRGMEAVAR
+423 EINRGMETVAR

-479 SAENKEMIHEMLVS
+479 SPENKEMIHEMLVS

-520 FTEEVRHATGIV
+520 FTEEVQHAADIV
-532 EQLAPSAITVHID
+532 GQLAPAAITVHTA

-577 TERKEL
+577 TERKAL
-583 GIELTTEAAVA
+583 RIELKGGQ
-594 SADSAGSPAG
+594 DH
-604 SGNAAADLASVNGDT
+604 LA
-619 KASAAGRRLVLRV
+619 LRV
-632 RDTGCGISEDA
+632 SDTGCGISEDA

-668 RNILSSIGGTIRV
+668 RNILGSIGGTIRV
-681 ESMLGEGTCFSMEI
+681 ESALGEGTCFIIEI
-695 PLCEEEDGEENVRPA
+695 PLCEE
-710 SNHGDAEGRRGIDGN
+710 GDAD
-725 TGIPVRQPSATGS
+725 
-738 EYSPKGQKAIS
+738 SPKRLQPIS
-749 KIAFVVREEQQKT
+749 RIAFVVREERQKT
-762 WRLLVR
+762 WKAVVR
-768 SSEKAIDF
+768 SSEKTIDF
-776 YDHPAALID
+776 YGHPAALID
-785 RIQKDPAAYD
+785 RIQKTPAAYELV
-795 MIITAYQ
+795 IAEYT

-808 IELCEI
+808 IELCEV
-814 IRRLSPGVRLV
+814 IRRLNPEIRLIL
-825 LVAKQGGA
+825 LVKQGGA

-844 DRFILTSDFEKEFLT
+844 DRFILTSEFEKEFPT

>member
-1 MAARRSQN
+1 
-9 RNGRVHDVDMDR
+9 
-21 RTKGHG
+21 
-27 EMKRIRNGLGNK
+27 MKRIRNGLGNK
-39 QTELKAVVV
+39 QTELRAVAV

-96 KIHQIDLIYRSEG
+96 KIHQIDLIYRDEG
-109 MPEDWARI
+109 MPEDWVREN
-117 DGLTERMDFFLKENG
+117 GLTERTNFFLKENG

-169 TDGRTDE
+169 TDGRSDE
-176 AQPARASDASAN
+176 AQPACASDASAN

-195 PTAGGSIGTPA
+195 PTAGGSIGTPD
-206 VDSKSAEGSEAN
+206 VDSKSTEGSEAN

-228 GKKISPVTGW
+228 GKQISPVTGW
-238 YEMYIGKEIDTKEG
+238 YELYIRKEIDTKEG
-252 VYQLCFA
+252 LYNLCFA

-304 YDRERLYPELNYSS
+304 FDRERLYPELDYSS

-343 ETRPRV
+343 ETHPRL

-366 VNSTIPVTELSAPLD
+366 VNSTLPVTELSAPLD

-387 IGIVFVYIMLLGIIV
+387 IGIVFVYITLLGIIV

-423 EINRGMEAVAR
+423 EINRGMETVAR

-479 SAENKEMIHEMLVS
+479 SPENKEMIHEMLVS

-520 FTEEVRHATGIV
+520 FTEEVQHAADIV
-532 EQLAPSAITVHID
+532 GQLAPAAITVHTA

-577 TERKEL
+577 TERKAL
-583 GIELTTEAAVA
+583 RIELKGGQ
-594 SADSAGSPAG
+594 DH
-604 SGNAAADLASVNGDT
+604 LA
-619 KASAAGRRLVLRV
+619 LRV
-632 RDTGCGISEDA
+632 SDTGCGISEDA

-668 RNILSSIGGTIRV
+668 RNILGSIGGTIRV
-681 ESMLGEGTCFSMEI
+681 ESALGEGTCFIIEI
-695 PLCEEEDGEENVRPA
+695 PLCEE
-710 SNHGDAEGRRGIDGN
+710 GDAD
-725 TGIPVRQPSATGS
+725 
-738 EYSPKGQKAIS
+738 SPKRLQPIS
-749 KIAFVVREEQQKT
+749 RIAFVVREERQKT
-762 WRLLVR
+762 WKAVVR
-768 SSEKAIDF
+768 SSEKTIDF
-776 YDHPAALID
+776 YGHPAALID
-785 RIQKDPAAYD
+785 RIQKTPAAYELV
-795 MIITAYQ
+795 IAEYT

-808 IELCEI
+808 IELCEV
-814 IRRLSPGVRLV
+814 IRRLNPEIRLIL
-825 LVAKQGGA
+825 LVKQGGA

-844 DRFILTSDFEKEFLT
+844 DRFILTSEFEKEFPT

>member
-1 MAARRSQN
+1 
-9 RNGRVHDVDMDR
+9 
-21 RTKGHG
+21 
-27 EMKRIRNGLGNK
+27 MKRIRNGLGNK
-39 QTELKAVVV
+39 QTELRAVAV

-96 KIHQIDLIYRSEG
+96 KIHQIDLIYRDEG
-109 MPEDWARI
+109 MPEDWVREN
-117 DGLTERMDFFLKENG
+117 GLTERTNFFLKENG

-169 TDGRTDE
+169 TDGRSDE
-176 AQPARASDASAN
+176 AQPACASDASAN
-188 VIEQSGH
+188 VIEQSDH
-195 PTAGGSIGTPA
+195 PTAGGSIGTPD
-206 VDSKSAEGSEAN
+206 VDSKSTEGSEAN

-228 GKKISPVTGW
+228 GKQISPVTGW
-238 YEMYIGKEIDTKEG
+238 YELYIRKEIDTKEG
-252 VYQLCFA
+252 LYNLCFA

-304 YDRERLYPELNYSS
+304 FDRERLYPELDYSS

-343 ETRPRV
+343 ETHPRL

-366 VNSTIPVTELSAPLD
+366 VNSTLPVTELSAPLD

-387 IGIVFVYIMLLGIIV
+387 IGIVFVYITLLGIIV

-423 EINRGMEAVAR
+423 EINQGMETVAR

-479 SAENKEMIHEMLVS
+479 SPENKEMIHEMLVS

-520 FTEEVRHATGIV
+520 FTEEVQHAADIV
-532 EQLAPSAITVHID
+532 GQLAPAAITVHTA

-583 GIELTTEAAVA
+583 AIELTGGHE
-594 SADSAGSPAG
+594 
-604 SGNAAADLASVNGDT
+604 
-619 KASAAGRRLVLRV
+619 KLVLRV

-668 RNILSSIGGTIRV
+668 RNILGSIGGTIRV
-681 ESMLGEGTCFSMEI
+681 ESTLCEGTCFIMEI
-695 PLCEEEDGEENVRPA
+695 PLCEE
-710 SNHGDAEGRRGIDGN
+710 GDAD
-725 TGIPVRQPSATGS
+725 
-738 EYSPKGQKAIS
+738 SPKRLKPIS
-749 KIAFVVREEQQKT
+749 RIAFVVREERQKT
-762 WRLLVR
+762 WKAVVR
-768 SSEKAIDF
+768 SSEKTIDF
-776 YDHPAALID
+776 YGHPAALID
-785 RIQKDPAAYD
+785 RIQKTPAAYELV
-795 MIITAYQ
+795 IAEYT

-808 IELCEI
+808 IELCEV
-814 IRRLSPGVRLV
+814 IRRLNPEIRLIL
-825 LVAKQGGA
+825 LVKQGGA

-844 DRFILTSDFEKEFLT
+844 DRFILTSDFEKEFPT

>member
-1 MAARRSQN
+1 
-9 RNGRVHDVDMDR
+9 
-21 RTKGHG
+21 
-27 EMKRIRNGLGNK
+27 MKRIRNGLGNK

-53 MIVALSGFRY
+53 MIVVLSGFRY

-109 MPEDWARI
+109 MPEDWVRI
-117 DGLTERMDFFLKENG
+117 DGLTERTDFFLKENG

-140 TAPDGSVTR
+140 TAPDGTVTR

-154 SMMVTKIG
+154 STMVTKLG
-162 RGKATDQ
+162 RGQ
-169 TDGRTDE
+169 
-176 AQPARASDASAN
+176 
-188 VIEQSGH
+188 
-195 PTAGGSIGTPA
+195 AGL
-206 VDSKSAEGSEAN
+206 SEAN
-218 ADNEHPARIT
+218 AGTEHPAWISD
-228 GKKISPVTGW
+228 KQISPLTGW
-238 YEMYIGKEIDTKEG
+238 YEMHIRKEIDTEDG

-265 YKNSVAKVKIGKNG
+265 YKDSVAKVKIGKNG
-279 YSVVKDQNLYII
+279 YSVVKDQNMYII
-291 MHHAKDQIGLDAL
+291 MHHAKDQIGLDAI

-323 EKQANEDSG
+323 EKQEYEDSG

-343 ETRPRV
+343 ETHPRV

-366 VNSTIPVTELSAPLD
+366 VNSTIPVAELSTPLD

-402 VFVLQSHFQA
+402 AFVLRSHFQA
-412 AATEKEITYLK
+412 ATTEKEIAYLK

-520 FTEEVRHATGIV
+520 FTEEVRHAAGIV
-532 EQLAPSAITVHID
+532 EQLAPAVITVHTD
-545 ITEESLYIL
+545 ITEMPFYIL

-583 GIELTTEAAVA
+583 AIELTGGHE
-594 SADSAGSPAG
+594 
-604 SGNAAADLASVNGDT
+604 
-619 KASAAGRRLVLRV
+619 KLVLRV

-668 RNILSSIGGTIRV
+668 RNILGSIGGTIRV
-681 ESMLGEGTCFSMEI
+681 ESTLGEGTCFIMEI
-695 PLCEEEDGEENVRPA
+695 PLCEE
-710 SNHGDAEGRRGIDGN
+710 GDAD
-725 TGIPVRQPSATGS
+725 
-738 EYSPKGQKAIS
+738 SPKRLKPIS
-749 KIAFVVREEQQKT
+749 RIAFVVREERQKT
-762 WRLLVR
+762 WKAVVR
-768 SSEKAIDF
+768 SSEKTIDF
-776 YDHPAALID
+776 YGHPAALID
-785 RIQKDPAAYD
+785 RIQKTPAAYELV
-795 MIITAYQ
+795 IAEYT

-808 IELCEI
+808 IELCEV
-814 IRRLSPGVRLV
+814 IRRLNPEIRLIL
-825 LVAKQGGA
+825 LVKQGGA

-844 DRFILTSDFEKEFLT
+844 DRFILTSDFEKEFPT

>member
-1 MAARRSQN
+1 
-9 RNGRVHDVDMDR
+9 
-21 RTKGHG
+21 
-27 EMKRIRNGLGNK
+27 MKRIRNGLTNK
-39 QTELKAVVV
+39 QTELRAVAV

-109 MPEDWARI
+109 MPEDWVRI
-117 DGLTERMDFFLKENG
+117 DGLTERTDFFLKENG

-162 RGKATDQ
+162 RGKSTDQ

-195 PTAGGSIGTPA
+195 PTTGGSIGTPD
-206 VDSKSAEGSEAN
+206 VDSKSAEDSEAN
-218 ADNEHPARIT
+218 ADTEHPARIT
-228 GKKISPVTGW
+228 GKQISPVTGW

-252 VYQLCFA
+252 LYQLCFA
-259 MNLEAL
+259 MNLETL

-304 YDRERLYPELNYSS
+304 FDRERLYPELDYSS

-343 ETRPRV
+343 ETHPRL

-366 VNSTIPVTELSAPLD
+366 VNSTLPVTELSTPLD

-387 IGIVFVYIMLLGIIV
+387 IGIVFVYIMLLGVIV
-402 VFVLQSHFQA
+402 VFVLQTRFQA
-412 AATEKEITYLK
+412 ATQEKEITYLK

-479 SAENKEMIHEMLVS
+479 SPENKEMIHEMLVS

-520 FTEEVRHATGIV
+520 FTEEVLHAAGIV
-532 EQLAPSAITVHID
+532 EQLAPAVITVHTD
-545 ITEESLYIL
+545 ITEMPFYIL

-583 GIELTTEAAVA
+583 RIELKGGQ
-594 SADSAGSPAG
+594 DH
-604 SGNAAADLASVNGDT
+604 LA
-619 KASAAGRRLVLRV
+619 LRV
-632 RDTGCGISEDA
+632 SDTGCGISEDA

-668 RNILSSIGGTIRV
+668 RNILGSIGGTIRV
-681 ESMLGEGTCFSMEI
+681 ESTLGEGTCFIMEI
-695 PLCEEEDGEENVRPA
+695 PLCEE
-710 SNHGDAEGRRGIDGN
+710 GDAD
-725 TGIPVRQPSATGS
+725 
-738 EYSPKGQKAIS
+738 SPKRLKPIS
-749 KIAFVVREEQQKT
+749 RIAFIVREEKR
-762 WRLLVR
+762 WKSLVA
-768 SSEKAIDF
+768 SSEKTIDF

-785 RIQKDPAAYD
+785 RIQKDTAAYELV
-795 MIITAYQ
+795 IAEYT
-802 LPTMNG
+802 LSTMNG
-808 IELCEI
+808 IELCEV
-814 IRRLSPGVRLV
+814 IRRLNPEIRLIL
-825 LVAKQGGA
+825 LVKQGGA

-844 DRFILTSDFEKEFLT
+844 DRFILTSEFEKEFPT

>member
-1 MAARRSQN
+1 
-9 RNGRVHDVDMDR
+9 
-21 RTKGHG
+21 
-27 EMKRIRNGLGNK
+27 MKRIREDLGHRR
-39 QTELKAVVV
+39 TELTAVVV

-53 MIVALSGFRY
+53 MIAVLSGFRY
-63 YQNYRHQAI
+63 YQNYRDQVI

-77 QLLTIAGIVGDN
+77 QLMTIAGIVGDN

-96 KIHQIDLIYRSEG
+96 KIHQIDLIYRNAGMSEDRVR
-109 MPEDWARI
+109 EN
-117 DGLTERMDFFLKENG
+117 GLIERTNFFLKENDG
-132 NLYNWVTV
+132 LYNWVTV
-140 TAPDGSVTR
+140 TAPDGTVTR

-154 SMMVTKIG
+154 STMVTKLG
-162 RGKATDQ
+162 RGQ
-169 TDGRTDE
+169 
-176 AQPARASDASAN
+176 
-188 VIEQSGH
+188 
-195 PTAGGSIGTPA
+195 AGL
-206 VDSKSAEGSEAN
+206 SEAN
-218 ADNEHPARIT
+218 AGTEHPAWISD
-228 GKKISPVTGW
+228 KQISPLTGW
-238 YEMYIGKEIDTKEG
+238 YEMHIWKEIDTEDG

-265 YKNSVAKVKIGKNG
+265 YKDSVAKVKIGKNG
-279 YSVVKDQNLYII
+279 YSVVKDQNMYII
-291 MHHAKDQIGLDAL
+291 MHHAKDQIGLDAI
-304 YDRERLYPELNYSS
+304 YDRERLYPELDYSS
-318 MHAWL
+318 MYAWL
-323 EKQANEDSG
+323 TRQEEEESG
-332 TGVIDTYDWAD
+332 VGVIDSYDWAD
-343 ETRPRV
+343 EEHPKV
-349 QRVVAFRA
+349 QRVAAFKA

-366 VNSTIPVTELSAPLD
+366 VNSTIPLTELSVPLD

-387 IGIVFVYIMLLGIIV
+387 SGIVFVYIMLLGIIMIY
-402 VFVLQSHFQA
+402 VLRTRFQA
-412 AATEKEITYLK
+412 VTQKKEISYLQ
-423 EINRGMEAVAR
+423 EINQGMETVAR

-520 FTEEVRHATGIV
+520 FTEEVRHAAGIV
-532 EQLAPSAITVHID
+532 EQLAPAVITVHTD
-545 ITEESLYIL
+545 ITEMPFYIL

-583 GIELTTEAAVA
+583 AIELTGGHE
-594 SADSAGSPAG
+594 
-604 SGNAAADLASVNGDT
+604 
-619 KASAAGRRLVLRV
+619 KLVLRV

-668 RNILSSIGGTIRV
+668 RNILGSIGGTIRV
-681 ESMLGEGTCFSMEI
+681 ESTLGEGTCFIMEI
-695 PLCEEEDGEENVRPA
+695 PLCEE
-710 SNHGDAEGRRGIDGN
+710 GDAD
-725 TGIPVRQPSATGS
+725 
-738 EYSPKGQKAIS
+738 SPKRLKPIS
-749 KIAFVVREEQQKT
+749 RIAFVVREERQKT
-762 WRLLVR
+762 WKAVVR
-768 SSEKAIDF
+768 SSEKTIDF
-776 YDHPAALID
+776 YGHPAALID
-785 RIQKDPAAYD
+785 RIQKTPASYELVIAEY
-795 MIITAYQ
+795 T

-808 IELCEI
+808 IELCEV
-814 IRRLSPGVRLV
+814 IRRLNPEIRLIL
-825 LVAKQGGA
+825 LVKQGGA

-844 DRFILTSDFEKEFLT
+844 DRFILTSDFEKEFPT

>member
-1 MAARRSQN
+1 
-9 RNGRVHDVDMDR
+9 
-21 RTKGHG
+21 
-27 EMKRIRNGLGNK
+27 MKRIRNGLTNK
-39 QTELKAVVV
+39 QTELRAVAV

-109 MPEDWARI
+109 MPEDWVRI
-117 DGLTERMDFFLKENG
+117 DGLTERTDFFLKENG

-162 RGKATDQ
+162 RGKSTDQ

-195 PTAGGSIGTPA
+195 PTTGGSIGTPD
-206 VDSKSAEGSEAN
+206 VDSKSAEDSEAN
-218 ADNEHPARIT
+218 ADTEHPARIT
-228 GKKISPVTGW
+228 GKQISPVTGW

-252 VYQLCFA
+252 LYQLCFA
-259 MNLEAL
+259 MNLETL

-304 YDRERLYPELNYSS
+304 FDRERLYPELDYSS

-343 ETRPRV
+343 ETHPRL

-366 VNSTIPVTELSAPLD
+366 VNSTLPVTELSAPLD

-387 IGIVFVYIMLLGIIV
+387 IGIVFVYITLLGIIV

-412 AATEKEITYLK
+412 AAKEKEITYLK
-423 EINRGMEAVAR
+423 EINRGMETVAR

-479 SAENKEMIHEMLVS
+479 SPENKEMIHEMLVS

-520 FTEEVRHATGIV
+520 FTEEVQHAADIV
-532 EQLAPSAITVHID
+532 GQLAPAAITVHTA

-583 GIELTTEAAVA
+583 RIELKGGQ
-594 SADSAGSPAG
+594 DH
-604 SGNAAADLASVNGDT
+604 LA
-619 KASAAGRRLVLRV
+619 LRV
-632 RDTGCGISEDA
+632 SDTGCGISEDA

-668 RNILSSIGGTIRV
+668 RNILGSIGGTIRV
-681 ESMLGEGTCFSMEI
+681 ESTLGEGTCFSMEI
-695 PLCEEEDGEENVRPA
+695 PLCEE
-710 SNHGDAEGRRGIDGN
+710 GDAD
-725 TGIPVRQPSATGS
+725 
-738 EYSPKGQKAIS
+738 SPKRLKPIS
-749 KIAFVVREEQQKT
+749 KIAFVVREERQKT
-762 WRLLVR
+762 WRTLAR
-768 SSEKAIDF
+768 SSEKTIDF
-776 YDHPAALID
+776 YGHPAALID
-785 RIQKDPAAYD
+785 RIQKTPAAYELV
-795 MIITAYQ
+795 IAEYT

-808 IELCEI
+808 IELCEV
-814 IRRLSPGVRLV
+814 IRRLNPEIRLIL
-825 LVAKQGGA
+825 LVKQGGA

-844 DRFILTSDFEKEFLT
+844 DRFILTSDFEKEFPT

>member
-1 MAARRSQN
+1 
-9 RNGRVHDVDMDR
+9 
-21 RTKGHG
+21 
-27 EMKRIRNGLGNK
+27 MKRIREDLGHRR
-39 QTELKAVVV
+39 TELTAVVV

-53 MIVALSGFRY
+53 MIAVLSGFRY
-63 YQNYRHQAI
+63 YQNYRDQVI

-77 QLLTIAGIVGDN
+77 QLMTIAGIVGDN

-96 KIHQIDLIYRSEG
+96 KIHQIDLIYRNAGMSEDRVR
-109 MPEDWARI
+109 EN
-117 DGLTERMDFFLKENG
+117 GLIERTNFFLKENDG
-132 NLYNWVTV
+132 LYNWVTV
-140 TAPDGSVTR
+140 TAPDGTVTR

-154 SMMVTKIG
+154 STMVTKLG
-162 RGKATDQ
+162 RGQ
-169 TDGRTDE
+169 
-176 AQPARASDASAN
+176 
-188 VIEQSGH
+188 
-195 PTAGGSIGTPA
+195 AGL
-206 VDSKSAEGSEAN
+206 SEAN
-218 ADNEHPARIT
+218 AGTEHPAWISD
-228 GKKISPVTGW
+228 KQISPLTGW
-238 YEMYIGKEIDTKEG
+238 YEMHIWKEIDTEDG

-265 YKNSVAKVKIGKNG
+265 YKDSVAKVKIGKNG
-279 YSVVKDQNLYII
+279 YSVVKDQNMYII
-291 MHHAKDQIGLDAL
+291 MHHAKDQIGLDAI
-304 YDRERLYPELNYSS
+304 YDRERLYPELDYSS
-318 MHAWL
+318 MYAWL
-323 EKQANEDSG
+323 TRQEEEESG
-332 TGVIDTYDWAD
+332 VGVIDSYDWAD
-343 ETRPRV
+343 EEHPKV
-349 QRVVAFRA
+349 QRVAAFKA

-366 VNSTIPVTELSAPLD
+366 VNSTIPLTELSVPLD

-387 IGIVFVYIMLLGIIV
+387 SGIVFVYIMLLGIIMIY
-402 VFVLQSHFQA
+402 VLRTRFQA
-412 AATEKEITYLK
+412 VTQKKEISYLQ
-423 EINRGMEAVAR
+423 EINQGMETVAR

-520 FTEEVRHATGIV
+520 FTEEVRHAAGIV
-532 EQLAPSAITVHID
+532 EQLAPAVITVHTD
-545 ITEESLYIL
+545 ITEMPFYIL

-583 GIELTTEAAVA
+583 AIELTGGHE
-594 SADSAGSPAG
+594 
-604 SGNAAADLASVNGDT
+604 
-619 KASAAGRRLVLRV
+619 KLVLRV

-668 RNILSSIGGTIRV
+668 RNILGSIGGTIRV
-681 ESMLGEGTCFSMEI
+681 ESTLGEGTCFIMEI
-695 PLCEEEDGEENVRPA
+695 PLCEE
-710 SNHGDAEGRRGIDGN
+710 GDAD
-725 TGIPVRQPSATGS
+725 
-738 EYSPKGQKAIS
+738 SPKRLKPIS
-749 KIAFVVREEQQKT
+749 RIAFVVREERQKT
-762 WRLLVR
+762 WKAVVR
-768 SSEKAIDF
+768 SSEKTIDF
-776 YDHPAALID
+776 YGHPAALID
-785 RIQKDPAAYD
+785 RIQKTPAAYELV
-795 MIITAYQ
+795 IAEYT

-808 IELCEI
+808 IELCEV
-814 IRRLSPGVRLV
+814 IRRLNPEIRLIL
-825 LVAKQGGA
+825 LVKQGGA

-844 DRFILTSDFEKEFLT
+844 DRFILTSDFEKEFPT

>member
-1 MAARRSQN
+1 
-9 RNGRVHDVDMDR
+9 
-21 RTKGHG
+21 
-27 EMKRIRNGLGNK
+27 MKRIRNGLTNK
-39 QTELKAVVV
+39 QTELRAVAV

-96 KIHQIDLIYRSEG
+96 KIHQIDLFYRDEG
-109 MPEDWARI
+109 MPEDWVREN
-117 DGLTERMDFFLKENG
+117 GLTERTNFFLRENG
-132 NLYNWVTV
+132 ALYNWVTV
-140 TAPDGSVTR
+140 TAPDGTVTR
-149 YAPGQ
+149 YAPGEAA
-154 SMMVTKIG
+154 VVKKIESG
-162 RGKATDQ
+162 MAAGSGEEAAASTAEATD
-169 TDGRTDE
+169 T
-176 AQPARASDASAN
+176 DASAN

-195 PTAGGSIGTPA
+195 PTTGGSIGTPD
-206 VDSKSAEGSEAN
+206 VDSKSAEDSEAN
-218 ADNEHPARIT
+218 ADTEHPARIT
-228 GKKISPVTGW
+228 GKQISPVTGW

-252 VYQLCFA
+252 LYQLCFA
-259 MNLEAL
+259 MNLETL

-304 YDRERLYPELNYSS
+304 FDRERLYPELDYSS

-343 ETRPRV
+343 ETHPRL

-366 VNSTIPVTELSAPLD
+366 VNSTLPVTELSTPLD

-387 IGIVFVYIMLLGIIV
+387 IGIVFVYIMLLGVIV
-402 VFVLQSHFQA
+402 VFVLQTRFQA
-412 AATEKEITYLK
+412 ATQEKEITYLK

-460 NYLTPVMIYAE
+460 NYLTPVMIYSE

-520 FTEEVRHATGIV
+520 FTEEVLHAAGIV
-532 EQLAPSAITVHID
+532 EQLAPAVITVHTD
-545 ITEESLYIL
+545 ITEMPFYIL

-583 GIELTTEAAVA
+583 RIELKGGQ
-594 SADSAGSPAG
+594 DH
-604 SGNAAADLASVNGDT
+604 
-619 KASAAGRRLVLRV
+619 LVLRV
-632 RDTGCGISEDA
+632 SDTGCGISEDA

-668 RNILSSIGGTIRV
+668 RNILGSIGGTIRV
-681 ESMLGEGTCFSMEI
+681 ESTLGEGTCFIMEI
-695 PLCEEEDGEENVRPA
+695 PLCEE
-710 SNHGDAEGRRGIDGN
+710 GDAD
-725 TGIPVRQPSATGS
+725 
-738 EYSPKGQKAIS
+738 SPKRLKPIS
-749 KIAFVVREEQQKT
+749 RIAFVVREEKR
-762 WRLLVR
+762 WKSLVA
-768 SSEKAIDF
+768 SSEKTIDF

-785 RIQKDPAAYD
+785 RIQKDTAAYELV
-795 MIITAYQ
+795 IAEYT
-802 LPTMNG
+802 LSTMNG
-808 IELCEI
+808 IELCEV
-814 IRRLSPGVRLV
+814 IRRLNPEIRLIL
-825 LVAKQGGA
+825 LVKQGGA

-844 DRFILTSDFEKEFLT
+844 DRFILTSEFEKEFPT

>member
-1 MAARRSQN
+1 
-9 RNGRVHDVDMDR
+9 
-21 RTKGHG
+21 
-27 EMKRIRNGLGNK
+27 MKRIREDLGHRR
-39 QTELKAVVV
+39 TELTAVVV

-53 MIVALSGFRY
+53 MIAVLSGFRY
-63 YQNYRHQAI
+63 YQNYRDQVI

-77 QLLTIAGIVGDN
+77 QLMTIAGIVGDN

-96 KIHQIDLIYRSEG
+96 KIHQIDLIYRNAGMSEDRVR
-109 MPEDWARI
+109 EN
-117 DGLTERMDFFLKENG
+117 GLIERTNFFLKENDG
-132 NLYNWVTV
+132 LYNWVTV
-140 TAPDGSVTR
+140 TAPDGTVTR

-154 SMMVTKIG
+154 STMVTKLG
-162 RGKATDQ
+162 RGQ
-169 TDGRTDE
+169 
-176 AQPARASDASAN
+176 
-188 VIEQSGH
+188 
-195 PTAGGSIGTPA
+195 AGL
-206 VDSKSAEGSEAN
+206 SEAN
-218 ADNEHPARIT
+218 AGTEHPAWISD
-228 GKKISPVTGW
+228 KQISPLTGW
-238 YEMYIGKEIDTKEG
+238 YEMHIRKEIDTEDG

-265 YKNSVAKVKIGKNG
+265 YKDSVAKVKIGKNG
-279 YSVVKDQNLYII
+279 YSVVKDQNMYII
-291 MHHAKDQIGLDAL
+291 MHHAKDQIGLDAI
-304 YDRERLYPELNYSS
+304 YDRERLYPELDYSS
-318 MHAWL
+318 MYAWL
-323 EKQANEDSG
+323 TRQEEEESG
-332 TGVIDTYDWAD
+332 VGVIDSYDWAD
-343 ETRPRV
+343 EEHPKV
-349 QRVVAFRA
+349 QRVAAFKA

-366 VNSTIPVTELSAPLD
+366 VNSTIPLTELSVPLD

-387 IGIVFVYIMLLGIIV
+387 SGIVFVYIMLLGIIMIY
-402 VFVLQSHFQA
+402 VLRTRFQA
-412 AATEKEITYLK
+412 VTQKKEISYLQ
-423 EINRGMEAVAR
+423 EINQGMETVAR

-520 FTEEVRHATGIV
+520 FTEEVRHAAGIV
-532 EQLAPSAITVHID
+532 EQLAPAVITVHTD
-545 ITEESLYIL
+545 ITEMPFYIL

-583 GIELTTEAAVA
+583 AIELTGGHE
-594 SADSAGSPAG
+594 
-604 SGNAAADLASVNGDT
+604 
-619 KASAAGRRLVLRV
+619 KLVLRV

-668 RNILSSIGGTIRV
+668 RNILGSIGGTIRV
-681 ESMLGEGTCFSMEI
+681 ESTLGEGTCFIMEI
-695 PLCEEEDGEENVRPA
+695 PLCEE
-710 SNHGDAEGRRGIDGN
+710 GDAD
-725 TGIPVRQPSATGS
+725 
-738 EYSPKGQKAIS
+738 SPKRLKPIS
-749 KIAFVVREEQQKT
+749 RIAFVVREERQKT
-762 WRLLVR
+762 WKAVVR
-768 SSEKAIDF
+768 SSEKTIDF
-776 YDHPAALID
+776 YGHPAALID
-785 RIQKDPAAYD
+785 RIQKTPAAYELV
-795 MIITAYQ
+795 IAEYT

-808 IELCEI
+808 IELCEV
-814 IRRLSPGVRLV
+814 IRRLNPEIRLIL
-825 LVAKQGGA
+825 LVKQGGA

-844 DRFILTSDFEKEFLT
+844 DRFILTSDFEKEFPT

>member
-9 RNGRVHDVDMDR
+9 RNGRVHDVGMDR

-109 MPEDWARI
+109 MPEDWVRI
-117 DGLTERMDFFLKENG
+117 DGLTERTDFFLKENG

-169 TDGRTDE
+169 
-176 AQPARASDASAN
+176 AN
-188 VIEQSGH
+188 
-195 PTAGGSIGTPA
+195 T
-206 VDSKSAEGSEAN
+206 
-218 ADNEHPARIT
+218 DNEHPARIT

-291 MHHAKDQIGLDAL
+291 MHHAKEQIGLDAL

-343 ETRPRV
+343 ETLPRV

-520 FTEEVRHATGIV
+520 FTEEVRHAAGIV

-583 GIELTTEAAVA
+583 GIELTGGH
-594 SADSAGSPAG
+594 SH
-604 SGNAAADLASVNGDT
+604 
-619 KASAAGRRLVLRV
+619 LVLRV

-681 ESMLGEGTCFSMEI
+681 ESALGEGTCFIMEI
-695 PLCEEEDGEENVRPA
+695 PLCEE
-710 SNHGDAEGRRGIDGN
+710 GDAD
-725 TGIPVRQPSATGS
+725 
-738 EYSPKGQKAIS
+738 SPKRLKPIS
-749 KIAFVVREEQQKT
+749 RIAFVVREEKR
-762 WRLLVR
+762 WKSLVA
-768 SSEKAIDF
+768 SSEKTIDF

-785 RIQKDPAAYD
+785 RIQKDTAAYELV
-795 MIITAYQ
+795 IAEYT
-802 LPTMNG
+802 LSTMNG
-808 IELCEI
+808 IELCEV
-814 IRRLSPGVRLV
+814 IRRLNPEIRLIL
-825 LVAKQGGA
+825 LVKQGGA
-833 DYEWYLNNGMI
+833 DYEWYFNNGMI
-844 DRFILTSDFEKEFLT
+844 DRFILTSEFEKEFPT

>member
-1 MAARRSQN
+1 
-9 RNGRVHDVDMDR
+9 
-21 RTKGHG
+21 
-27 EMKRIRNGLGNK
+27 MKRIRNGLGNK
-39 QTELKAVVV
+39 QTELRAVLV

-77 QLLTIAGIVGDN
+77 QLLTIAGIVSDN

-96 KIHQIDLIYRSEG
+96 KIHQIDLIYQDEG
-109 MPEDWARI
+109 MPEDWVREN
-117 DGLTERMDFFLKENG
+117 GLTERTNFFLKENG

-169 TDGRTDE
+169 TDGRSDE
-176 AQPARASDASAN
+176 AQPACASDASAN

-195 PTAGGSIGTPA
+195 PTAGGSIGTPD
-206 VDSKSAEGSEAN
+206 VDSKSTEGSEAN

-228 GKKISPVTGW
+228 GKQISPVTGW
-238 YEMYIGKEIDTKEG
+238 YELYIRKEIDTKEG
-252 VYQLCFA
+252 LYNLCFA

-304 YDRERLYPELNYSS
+304 FDRERLYPELDYSS

-343 ETRPRV
+343 ETHPRL

-366 VNSTIPVTELSAPLD
+366 VNSTLPVTELSAPLD

-387 IGIVFVYIMLLGIIV
+387 IGIVFVYITLLGIIV

-423 EINRGMEAVAR
+423 EINRGMETVAR

-471 LLENDESI
+471 LLENDESV

-520 FTEEVRHATGIV
+520 FTEEVQHAADIV
-532 EQLAPSAITVHID
+532 GQLAPAAITVHTA

-583 GIELTTEAAVA
+583 RIELKGGQ
-594 SADSAGSPAG
+594 DH
-604 SGNAAADLASVNGDT
+604 LA
-619 KASAAGRRLVLRV
+619 LRV
-632 RDTGCGISEDA
+632 SDTGCGISEDA

-668 RNILSSIGGTIRV
+668 RNILGSIGGTIRV
-681 ESMLGEGTCFSMEI
+681 ESTLGEGTCFIMEI
-695 PLCEEEDGEENVRPA
+695 PLCEE
-710 SNHGDAEGRRGIDGN
+710 GDAD
-725 TGIPVRQPSATGS
+725 
-738 EYSPKGQKAIS
+738 SPKRLKPIS
-749 KIAFVVREEQQKT
+749 RIAFVVREEKR
-762 WRLLVR
+762 WKSLVA
-768 SSEKAIDF
+768 SSEKTIDF

-785 RIQKDPAAYD
+785 RIQKDTAAYELV
-795 MIITAYQ
+795 IAEYT

-808 IELCEI
+808 IELCEV
-814 IRRLSPGVRLV
+814 IRRLNPEIRLI
-825 LVAKQGGA
+825 LLAKQGGA

-844 DRFILTSDFEKEFLT
+844 DRFILASEFEKEFPT

>member
-1 MAARRSQN
+1 
-9 RNGRVHDVDMDR
+9 
-21 RTKGHG
+21 
-27 EMKRIRNGLGNK
+27 MKRIRNGLGNK

-63 YQNYRHQAI
+63 YQNYRRQAI

-109 MPEDWARI
+109 MPEDWVRI
-117 DGLTERMDFFLKENG
+117 DSLTERTNFFLKENE

-162 RGKATDQ
+162 RGKATDSS
-169 TDGRTDE
+169 DARTDE
-176 AQPARASDASAN
+176 AQSARVSDASATAT
-188 VIEQSGH
+188 EQGGH
-195 PTAGGSIGTPA
+195 PTTGGSIGTPD
-206 VDSKSAEGSEAN
+206 VDSESAVSTEAN
-218 ADNEHPARIT
+218 AENEHPARIT

-252 VYQLCFA
+252 RYQLCFA

-279 YSVVKDQNLYII
+279 YSVVKDQ
-291 MHHAKDQIGLDAL
+291 IGLDAL

-323 EKQANEDSG
+323 EKQASEDSG

-343 ETRPRV
+343 ETHPRL

-366 VNSTIPVTELSAPLD
+366 VNSTIPVTELSTPLD

-412 AATEKEITYLK
+412 AATEKEIAYLK
-423 EINRGMEAVAR
+423 EINRGMETVAR

-520 FTEEVRHATGIV
+520 FTEEVRHAAGIV
-532 EQLAPSAITVHID
+532 EQLAPSAITVHTD
-545 ITEESLYIL
+545 IPEEPLYIL
-554 GRKGMAEHILMN
+554 GRKSMAEHILMN

-577 TERKEL
+577 TEQKEL
-583 GIELTTEAAVA
+583 GIELATEVAVA
-594 SADSAGSPAG
+594 SADRTGSAAG
-604 SGNAAADLASVNGDT
+604 SGNV
-619 KASAAGRRLVLRV
+619 AAGASSANGSVAGHRLVLRV

-681 ESMLGEGTCFSMEI
+681 ESTLGEGTCFSMEI
-695 PLCEEEDGEENVRPA
+695 PLCEEGDGEENARPA
-710 SNHGDAEGRRGIDGN
+710 SDRGVEGTHGQDTEDHRGIDE
-725 TGIPVRQPSATGS
+725 SAR
-738 EYSPKGQKAIS
+738 SPKGQKPIA
-749 KIAFVVREEQQKT
+749 KIAFVVREERQKT
-762 WRLLVR
+762 WRSLAR
-768 SSEKAIDF
+768 SSDKAIDF
-776 YDHPAALID
+776 YGHPAALID

-814 IRRLSPGVRLV
+814 IRRLNPGIRLV

-844 DRFILTSDFEKEFLT
+844 DRFILTSEFEKVFPT

>member
-1 MAARRSQN
+1 
-9 RNGRVHDVDMDR
+9 
-21 RTKGHG
+21 
-27 EMKRIRNGLGNK
+27 MKRIRNGLGNK
-39 QTELKAVVV
+39 QTELRAVLV

-77 QLLTIAGIVGDN
+77 QLLTIAGIVSDN

-96 KIHQIDLIYRSEG
+96 KIHQIDLIYRDEG
-109 MPEDWARI
+109 MPEDWVREN
-117 DGLTERMDFFLKENG
+117 GLTERTNFFLKENG

-169 TDGRTDE
+169 TDGRSDE
-176 AQPARASDASAN
+176 AQPACASDASAN

-195 PTAGGSIGTPA
+195 PTAGGSIGTPD
-206 VDSKSAEGSEAN
+206 VDSKSTEGSEAN

-228 GKKISPVTGW
+228 GKQISPVTGW
-238 YEMYIGKEIDTKEG
+238 YELYIRKEIDTKEG
-252 VYQLCFA
+252 LYNLCFA

-304 YDRERLYPELNYSS
+304 FDRERLYPELDYSS

-343 ETRPRV
+343 ETHPRL

-366 VNSTIPVTELSAPLD
+366 VNSTLPVTELSAPLD

-387 IGIVFVYIMLLGIIV
+387 IGIVFVYITLLGIIV

-423 EINRGMEAVAR
+423 EINQGMETVAR

-479 SAENKEMIHEMLVS
+479 SPENKEMIHEMLVS

-520 FTEEVRHATGIV
+520 FTEEVQHAADIV
-532 EQLAPSAITVHID
+532 GQLAPAAITVHTA

-577 TERKEL
+577 TERKAL
-583 GIELTTEAAVA
+583 RIELKGGQ
-594 SADSAGSPAG
+594 DH
-604 SGNAAADLASVNGDT
+604 LA
-619 KASAAGRRLVLRV
+619 LRV
-632 RDTGCGISEDA
+632 SDTGCGISEDA

-668 RNILSSIGGTIRV
+668 RNILGSIGGTIRV
-681 ESMLGEGTCFSMEI
+681 ESTLGEGTCFIMEI
-695 PLCEEEDGEENVRPA
+695 PLCEE
-710 SNHGDAEGRRGIDGN
+710 GDAD
-725 TGIPVRQPSATGS
+725 
-738 EYSPKGQKAIS
+738 SPKRLKPIS
-749 KIAFVVREEQQKT
+749 RIAFVVREERQKT
-762 WRLLVR
+762 WKAVVR
-768 SSEKAIDF
+768 SSEKTIDF
-776 YDHPAALID
+776 YGHPAALID
-785 RIQKDPAAYD
+785 RIQKTPAAYELV
-795 MIITAYQ
+795 IAEYT

-808 IELCEI
+808 IELCEV
-814 IRRLSPGVRLV
+814 IRRLNPEIRLIL
-825 LVAKQGGA
+825 LVKQGGA

-844 DRFILTSDFEKEFLT
+844 DRFILTSDFEKEFPT